1 MFDNVVALYCI
12 TDDLL
17 KAIGHRDDCRCELT
31 DAEVITTALTAAL
44 YFGGNLET
52 ARTFM
57 LQTGLMPRMLS
68 RSRFCR
74 RLHRVADLTY
84 SLFHQLGLF
93 FKQTEQKAEYL
104 LDSFP
109 VAVCDNIR
117 IPRCRVVRGE
127 QFRGKCAAKRR
138 YFYGVKVQ
146 VLTTASGIPVEFAFL
161 PGRAHDS
168 RGLDVL
174 PLELQA
180 GSEVFMDNGY
190 TDYAAEDAAREA
202 DGVIFSVCRKKNS
215 RRRQEPMLEYYKVM
229 MRKRIE
235 TVLSQITMLFPRHIH
250 TVTFRGFLMKISFFI
265 FAFTLERAFI

>member
-1 MFDNVVALYCI
+1 MSDNIVVLYCI

-17 KAIGHRDDCRCELT
+17 KAIGHRDDCRCNLT

-52 ARTFM
+52 SRT
-57 LQTGLMPRMLS
+57 L
-68 RSRFCR
+68 FCR
-74 RLHRVADLTY
+74 RLHLVADPCY
-84 SLFHQLGLF
+84 SLFYQLGLLL
-93 FKQTEQKAEYL
+93 KQTGPKAEYL

-117 IPRCRVVRGE
+117 IARCRIVRGE
-127 QFRGKCAAKRR
+127 QFRGKCVARRR

-146 VLTTASGIPVEFAFL
+146 VLTTACGIPVEFAYL
-161 PGRAHDS
+161 PGRASDT

-174 PLELQA
+174 PPELRA
-180 GSEVFMDNGY
+180 GSEIFMDSGY
-190 TDYAAEDAAREA
+190 TDYAAGDAARGA
-202 DGVIFSVCRKKNS
+202 DGVVFSVCRKKNS
-215 RRRQEPMLEYYKVM
+215 KRRQEPPLEYYKVM

-235 TVLSQITMLFPRHIH
+235 TVFSQITNLFPRHIH

-265 FAFTLERAFI
+265 IFAFTLERAFI

>member
-1 MFDNVVALYCI
+1 MFDNIVALYCI

-17 KAIGHRDDCRCELT
+17 KATGHTDDCRCQVT
-31 DAEVITTALTAAL
+31 DAELITTAFTAAL

-52 ARTFM
+52 SRIFM
-57 LQTGLMPRMLS
+57 KQTGLMPRMVS

-84 SLFHQLGLF
+84 SLFHQLGLIL
-93 FKQTEQKAEYL
+93 KQADTKTEYL

-117 IPRCRVVRGE
+117 ISRCRIVQGE
-127 QFRGKCAAKRR
+127 QFRGKCVAKRR

-161 PGRAHDS
+161 PGRASDT

-174 PLELQA
+174 PLELRA
-180 GSEVFMDNGY
+180 GSEVFMDSGY

-202 DGVIFSVCRKKNS
+202 DGVVFSVCRKKNS
-215 RRRQEPMLEYYKVM
+215 KRRQEPMLEYYKVM

-235 TVLSQITMLFPRHIH
+235 TSFSQITSLFPRHLH